1 MISSNNII
9 VMQEKLGFGF
19 NSNVFTCLIQD
30 EKYAIKVYKQNVS
43 HQARCH
49 ELEIM

>member
-1 MISSNNII
+1 MIASNDII
-9 VMQEKLGFGF
+9 LTKEKLGFGF

-43 HQARCH
+43 HLARCH
-49 ELEIM
+49 EIEIM